1 MIFDEAQEVI
11 RQRGAA
17 LQAAADALQE
27 ACIYERLLNSL
38 R

>member
-11 RQRGAA
+11 RQRDVA

-27 ACIYERLLNSL
+27 ACVSERLLNSL